1 MSTPISTPSTP
12 TSTPAESAPF
22 AWPVRV
28 YYEDTDAQ
36 GVVYYA
42 NYFKFM
48 ERART
53 EWIRS
58 LGVEQDVLLDEQRR
72 MFVVVD
78 MHAEFH
84 RPARFND
91 QLVVTAGLEHRARAS
106 FVIRQEIRRGRLD
119 GELLVGG
126 TVRAAYLDADSMKPA
141 KLPDS
146 LFARD

>member
-1 MSTPISTPSTP
+1 MAQYTGNSS
-12 TSTPAESAPF
+12 PF

-53 EWIRS
+53 EWIRY
-58 LGVEQDVLLDEQRR
+58 LGIEQDKMLYEQKR

-78 MHAEFH
+78 TQADFLI
-84 RPARFND
+84 PAKFND
-91 QLVVTAGLEHRARAS
+91 ELVVTAGLISAVRAS
-106 FVIRQEIRRGRLD
+106 FQIEQNIYRNNLD
-119 GELLVGG
+119 GELLIRGR
-126 TVRAAYLDADSMKPA
+126 TRAALLNAETLKPVR
-141 KLPDS
+141 LPPS
-146 LFARD
+146 LFEDPQT